1 MPFEQGP
8 YLKTA
13 VLCEHVLREKDDV
26 PSLIRIIDRIIHT
39 RTDPDAP
46 IEMPPVSYNLRAF
59 ISLTSGEARGSHE
72 LKIELEEP
80 SGLRKP
86 PMMVS
91 TVLFEGE
98 DKGVNLVV
106 NMATTFE
113 YQGLYWFNLYLDDK
127 LLTKMPLRVIYS
139 RVTHGAPKA

>member
-1 MPFEQGP
+1 MTFERGP

-13 VLCEHVLREKDDV
+13 VFCEHVLREADGV
-26 PSLIRIIDRIIHT
+26 PSLVRIIDRIIHT
-39 RTDPDAP
+39 RTGPEAP
-46 IEMPPVSYNLRAF
+46 IEMPPISYNLKAF

-72 LKIELEEP
+72 VKIELEEP

-86 PMMVS
+86 SMAS

-98 DKGVNLVV
+98 DKGVNLVLD
-106 NMATTFE
+106 MASTFQH
-113 YQGLYWFNLYLDDK
+113 QGLYWFNIYLDDR

-139 RVTHGAPKA
+139 RVTHGSPKA

>member
-1 MPFEQGP
+1 MPSEQGP

-13 VLCEHVLREKDDV
+13 VFCEHVLREVDGV
-26 PSLIRIIDRIIHT
+26 PSLVRIVDRITHT
-39 RTDPDAP
+39 RTGPDAP
-46 IEMPPVSYNLRAF
+46 VEMPPVPYNLRAF

-72 LKIELEEP
+72 VKIELEEP

-86 PMMVS
+86 SMAS

-98 DKGVNLVV
+98 DKGVNLVL
-106 NMATTFE
+106 NIAATFE
-113 YQGLYWFNLYLDDK
+113 HQGLYWFNVYLDDK

-139 RVTHGAPKA
+139 RVTHGPPKG

>member
-13 VLCEHVLREKDDV
+13 VFCEHVLREVDGV
-26 PSLIRIIDRIIHT
+26 PSLIRIVDRITHT
-39 RTDPDAP
+39 RTGPDAP
-46 IEMPPVSYNLRAF
+46 AEMPPVSYNLRVF

-72 LKIELEEP
+72 VKIELEEP

-86 PMMVS
+86 SMSS

-98 DKGVNLVV
+98 DKGVNLVL
-106 NMATTFE
+106 NIAATFE
-113 YQGLYWFNLYLDDK
+113 YQGLYWFNVYLDDK

-139 RVTHGAPKA
+139 RVTHGPPKG

>member
-13 VLCEHVLREKDDV
+13 VFCEHMLREADGV
-26 PSLIRIIDRIIHT
+26 PSLIRIIDRITHT
-39 RTDPDAP
+39 RTGPDAP
-46 IEMPPVSYNLRAF
+46 AEMPPVSHNLTAF
-59 ISLTSGEARGSHE
+59 ISLTSGEACGSHE
-72 LKIELEEP
+72 VSIELEEP

-86 PMMVS
+86 SMTG

-98 DKGVNLVV
+98 DKGVNLVL
-106 NMATTFE
+106 NIAAIFE
-113 YQGLYWFNLYLDDK
+113 YQGLYWFSVYLDDK

-139 RVTHGAPKA
+139 RVTHGTPKA

>member
-13 VLCEHVLREKDDV
+13 VLCQHVLREKDDV
-26 PSLIRIIDRIIHT
+26 PSLIRIIDRITHT
-39 RTDPDAP
+39 RTGPDAP
-46 IEMPPVSYNLRAF
+46 TEMPPISYNLTAF

-72 LKIELEEP
+72 VKIELEEP

-86 PMMVS
+86 SMAS

-98 DKGVNLVV
+98 DKGVNLVL
-106 NMATTFE
+106 NIAATFE
-113 YQGLYWFNLYLDDK
+113 YQGLYWFNVYLDDT

-139 RVTHGAPKA
+139 RVTHGTPKT